1 MLKRMKGRI
10 YMYNV
15 YIAKAKNIRPA
26 ENADRLNLCEVFG
39 NTTVV
44 DKSVNENDLYVYFP
58 VDGKLA
64 EDFCELNHLCRKK
77 KDGSPDTGYL
87 DPDKRNIV
95 AIKLRGNRS
104 DGLLL
109 PLSSLASYGD
119 VSKLAEGDIVTV
131 FNGHVIAEKYI
142 PRSNHRTSGSTK
154 AGNRTRKVSVPVAP
168 LFAEHCETEQLQ
180 YNLGQFHCGDLVEI
194 TLKMHGT
201 SARTAYL
208 PVLKGFKRTLWDR
221 LFHREG
227 KPIYDYD
234 YVSGT
239 RRTVLDSF
247 GEGGFYGSNEFRGI
261 HAKKLE
267 GKLYKGETIYGEIV
281 GFTTNGTPIMG
292 TGANKKLGADFVK
305 QYGETTVFSYG
316 CSPDGKKMLYGKDDD
331 GVFAL
336 EKEVPQSEFYA
347 YRMTYTAPDGYT
359 FEYSPDQ
366 MRQRCEQMGI
376 KTVPVLWKGYIPEGV
391 NAGEW
396 IEKKAEEFY
405 DGPDPIGKT
414 HIREGVVVR
423 IVNASSFKAY
433 KIKPFS
439 FKMLAGIIS
448 EKLAQSGATDKMADD
463 VLAEL

>member
-1 MLKRMKGRI
+1 
-10 YMYNV
+10 MYNV

-64 EDFCELNHLCRKK
+64 ADFCELNHLCRKK
-77 KDGSPDTGYL
+77 QDGSPDTGYL

-119 VSKLAEGDIVTV
+119 ISTLAEGDIVTT
-131 FNGHVIAEKYI
+131 FNGHLIAEKYI
-142 PRSNHRTSGSTK
+142 PRSNHRSSGGVK
-154 AGNRTRKVSVPVAP
+154 AGNRTRKVSVPIAP

-180 YNLGQFHCGDLVEI
+180 YNLGQFHCGDFVEI

-201 SARTAYL
+201 SGRTAYL
-208 PVLKGFKRTLWDR
+208 PALKGFKRTLWDR

-247 GEGGFYGSNEFRGI
+247 GKGGFYGDNSFRENA
-261 HAKKLE
+261 AKAFE
-267 GKLYKGETIYGEIV
+267 GKLLK
-281 GFTTNGTPIMG
+281 N
-292 TGANKKLGADFVK
+292 
-305 QYGETTVFSYG
+305 
-316 CSPDGKKMLYGKDDD
+316 
-331 GVFAL
+331 
-336 EKEVPQSEFYA
+336 
-347 YRMTYTAPDGYT
+347 
-359 FEYSPDQ
+359 
-366 MRQRCEQMGI
+366 
-376 KTVPVLWKGYIPEGV
+376 
-391 NAGEW
+391 
-396 IEKKAEEFY
+396 EEAF
-405 DGPDPIGKT
+405 
-414 HIREGVVVR
+414 
-423 IVNASSFKAY
+423 
-433 KIKPFS
+433 
-439 FKMLAGIIS
+439 
-448 EKLAQSGATDKMADD
+448 
-463 VLAEL
+463 